1 MSALQPIYNLPIR
14 YKQGGNITWASNTT
28 LTISPVLTRS
38 VADDLDINVGD
49 YFGTPTNTTLD
60 AAVVGLNGIDTGTL
74 GASKVYAVYAIADQA
89 GYNPSGYIISLST
102 SAPQMPNGVFPSGYN
117 TYVRV
122 GWAVTDSSSHFMV
135 LKLSGQGTT
144 VEYSFDSPVSVL
156 SAGTS
161 ATQAA
166 VDLSAVVPAID
177 GISVN
182 LGCNLVGN
190 AAGDTAKLCFSG
202 GTIANSKNII
212 TAQRA
217 GSITQNME
225 VPAALVSS
233 LPKVDYILSTASANL
248 TLSVNGFT
256 ERLL

>member
-14 YKQGGNITWASNTT
+14 YKQGGNIVWTSNTT
-28 LTISPVLTRS
+28 LTITPVLTRS
-38 VADDLDINVGD
+38 GADDLDINVGD
-49 YFGTPTNTTLD
+49 YFGTPTNTLLN
-60 AAVVGLNGIDTGTL
+60 AAVVGLNGIDTGAL
-74 GASKVYAVYAIADQA
+74 AASKVYAIYAIADQA
-89 GYNPSGYIISLST
+89 GYNPSGFLMSLNLT
-102 SAPQMPNGVFPSGYN
+102 TPRMPNGVFPSGYN
-117 TYVRV
+117 TFVRI
-122 GWAVTDSSSHFMV
+122 GWAVTNASSQFMV
-135 LKLSGQGTT
+135 LKLSGQGAT
-144 VEYSFDSPVSVL
+144 VEYSFDAPVTVL
-156 SAGTS
+156 AAGTS

-166 VDLSAVVPAID
+166 VDLSAAVPAID

-182 LGCNLVGN
+182 LGCSLVGN

-202 GTIANSKNII
+202 GTIANSKNVV

-217 GSITQNME
+217 GAITQNVE
-225 VPAALVSS
+225 VPAALITL